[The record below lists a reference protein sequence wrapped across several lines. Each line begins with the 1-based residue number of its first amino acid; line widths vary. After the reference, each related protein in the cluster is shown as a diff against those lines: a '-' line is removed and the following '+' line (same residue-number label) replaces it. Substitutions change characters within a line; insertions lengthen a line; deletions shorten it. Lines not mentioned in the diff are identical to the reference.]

1 MHFRPGRPAARFDAE
16 TAGARSKVTEN
27 ISKFDEIDRPGRIKG
42 DNAGT
47 SLEAEVDREPSRVR
61 RFLKILGPGLI
72 TGASDDDPSGIGTYA
87 IAGAQAGYAPL
98 WTALLTFPLMAS
110 VQFICAKIGLV
121 TGRGIAGLLRWHYA
135 PKLLYAVVI
144 ALLIANTINAG
155 ADMLAI
161 AAGLN
166 LLVPIR
172 TGLMV
177 APVGILIL
185 ALQIWASYRFIAR
198 TFKWLTLA
206 LFGYIGSAFFAQPD
220 WHAVLAGTL
229 VPTIH
234 FDSTFLATLVAIL
247 GTTISPYLFFWQANQ
262 EVEEEISRG
271 RKHLWQRRGATDGEL
286 TYAALDINTG
296 MLFSN
301 VVMYFVILAN
311 AATLHRAGVVN
322 IGTATDA
329 AAALRPLAG
338 EGATVLMALG
348 LIGTGLLAVP
358 ILTGSA
364 AYAVCET
371 FGWRCSLDAKPAR
384 AKEFYL
390 VVAASTIAGLSMH
403 LFGINEMQALF
414 WTAVINGF
422 LAPPLLVVIMF
433 ISNNKAIM
441 GHRVNSRAINVLG
454 WTTAALMFA
463 AAGGLV
469 FTWTKG

>member
-1 MHFRPGRPAARFDAE
+1 LSTPPAYPDEITPLGQPAL
-16 TAGARSKVTEN
+16 STEN
-27 ISKFDEIDRPGRIKG
+27 ASPESEIERDPRRI
-42 DNAGT
+42 
-47 SLEAEVDREPSRVR
+47 R
-61 RFLKILGPGLI
+61 RFLEILGPGLI

-98 WTALLTFPLMAS
+98 WLALVTYPLMAS

-121 TGRGIAGLLRWHYA
+121 SGRGIASLLRRHYA
-135 PKLLYAVVI
+135 RSLVYAVVI
-144 ALLIANTINAG
+144 SLMIANTINAG

-166 LLVPIR
+166 LLLPVSTAVI
-172 TGLMV
+172 V
-177 APVGILIL
+177 APVGVLIL
-185 ALQIWASYRFIAR
+185 ALQIWGSYRLIAN

-206 LFGYIGSAFFAQPD
+206 LFGYIGAAFFAHPD
-220 WHAVLAGTL
+220 WHAVLRGSL
-229 VPTIH
+229 VPTLRLDTI
-234 FDSTFLATLVAIL
+234 FLATLVAIL
-247 GTTISPYLFFWQANQ
+247 GTTISPYLFFWQASQ
-262 EVEEEISRG
+262 EIEEEISRG
-271 RKHLWQRRGATDGEL
+271 RKRLWQRKGATDGEL
-286 TYAALDINTG
+286 RYAALDINTG

-311 AATLHRAGVVN
+311 AATLHQAGLTNVA
-322 IGTATDA
+322 TAAEA
-329 AAALRPLAG
+329 AQALRPLAG

-371 FGWRCSLDAKPAR
+371 FGWKCSLDAKPAK

-390 VVAASTIAGLSMH
+390 IVAASTIAGLLMH
-403 LFGINEMQALF
+403 FVGVNEMQALF

-422 LAPPLLVVIMF
+422 LAPPLLVVILL

-441 GHRVNSRAINVLG
+441 GERVNGVVTNILG
-454 WTTAALMFA
+454 WTTAVLMFA
-463 AAGGLV
+463 AAAGLV
-469 FTWTKG
+469 WTWGRS

>member
-1 MHFRPGRPAARFDAE
+1 LSTPPACP
-16 TAGARSKVTEN
+16 
-27 ISKFDEIDRPGRIKG
+27 DEITPLGQPALSTEDG
-42 DNAGT
+42 
-47 SLEAEVDREPSRVR
+47 SLEGEIERDPRRIR

-87 IAGAQAGYAPL
+87 IAGAQAGYSPL
-98 WTALLTFPLMAS
+98 WLALVTYPLMAS

-121 TGRGIAGLLRWHYA
+121 SGRGIASLLRRHYA
-135 PKLLYAVVI
+135 RSLVYAVVI
-144 ALLIANTINAG
+144 SLMIANTINAG

-166 LLVPIR
+166 LLLPVSTAVI
-172 TGLMV
+172 V
-177 APVGILIL
+177 APVGVLIL
-185 ALQIWASYRFIAR
+185 ALQIWGSYRVIAN

-206 LFGYIGSAFFAQPD
+206 LFGYIGAAFFAHPD
-220 WHAVLAGTL
+220 WHTVLRGTF
-229 VPTIH
+229 VPTLRLDTI
-234 FDSTFLATLVAIL
+234 FLATLVAIL
-247 GTTISPYLFFWQANQ
+247 GTTISPYLFFWQASQ
-262 EVEEEISRG
+262 EIEEEISRG
-271 RKHLWQRRGATDGEL
+271 RKRLWQRKGATDGEL
-286 TYAALDINTG
+286 RYAALDINTG

-311 AATLHRAGVVN
+311 AATLHQAGLTNVA
-322 IGTATDA
+322 TAAEA
-329 AAALRPLAG
+329 AQALRPLAG

-371 FGWRCSLDAKPAR
+371 FGWKCSLDAKPAK

-390 VVAASTIAGLSMH
+390 IVAASTIAGLLMH
-403 LFGINEMQALF
+403 FVGVNEMQALF

-422 LAPPLLVVIMF
+422 LAPPLLVVILL

-441 GHRVNSRAINVLG
+441 GERVNGLATNILG
-454 WTTAALMFA
+454 WTTAVLMFA
-463 AAGGLV
+463 AAAGLV
-469 FTWTKG
+469 WTWSRSGS

>member
-1 MHFRPGRPAARFDAE
+1 MIDEA
-16 TAGARSKVTEN
+16 T
-27 ISKFDEIDRPGRIKG
+27 KFDQIGPSDSVSTGM
-42 DNAGT
+42 AGG
-47 SLEAEVDREPSRVR
+47 SLEDEVEREPSRLR
-61 RFLKILGPGLI
+61 RFLKVLGPGLI

-87 IAGAQAGYAPL
+87 MAGAQAGYAPL

-110 VQFICAKIGLV
+110 VQYICAKIGLV
-121 TGRGIAGLLRWHYA
+121 TGRGIAGLLRRHYG
-135 PKLLYAVVI
+135 PKLVYAVI
-144 ALLIANTINAG
+144 IGLMIANTINAG
-155 ADMLAI
+155 ADLLAI

-166 LLVPIR
+166 LLIPIPTR
-172 TGLMV
+172 AMV
-177 APVGILIL
+177 APVGVLIL
-185 ALQIWASYRFIAR
+185 VLQIWGSYRLIAR

-206 LFGYIGSAFFAQPD
+206 LFAYIGSVFFARPD
-220 WHAVLAGTL
+220 WHAVLSGTF
-229 VPTIH
+229 VPTIR
-234 FDSTFLATLVAIL
+234 FDSMFLATLVAIL
-247 GTTISPYLFFWQANQ
+247 GTTISPYLFFWQASQ

-271 RKHLWQRRGATDGEL
+271 RERLWQRRGATDGEL
-286 TYAALDINTG
+286 KYAALDINTG

-311 AATLHRAGVVN
+311 AATLHQEGITN
-322 IGTATDA
+322 IGTATEA
-329 AAALRPLAG
+329 AVALRPIAG

-371 FGWRCSLDAKPAR
+371 FGWKCSLDAQLWR

-390 VVAASTIAGLSMH
+390 IVAASTIAALLMH
-403 LFGINEMQALF
+403 LIGINEMQALF

-422 LAPPLLVVIMF
+422 LAPPLLVVILL

-441 GHRVNSRAINVLG
+441 GQRVNTRALNVAG
-454 WTTAALMFA
+454 WITAALMFA

-469 FTWTKG
+469 LTWTSG

>member
-1 MHFRPGRPAARFDAE
+1 VIDEPRKFEEIGPSGSVGTRRPG
-16 TAGARSKVTEN
+16 G
-27 ISKFDEIDRPGRIKG
+27 
-42 DNAGT
+42 
-47 SLEAEVDREPSRVR
+47 SLEDEVEREPSRLR

-87 IAGAQAGYAPL
+87 MAGAQAGYAPL

-110 VQFICAKIGLV
+110 VQYICAKIGLV
-121 TGRGIAGLLRWHYA
+121 TGRGIAGLLRRHYGA
-135 PKLLYAVVI
+135 KLAYAVIIGLMV
-144 ALLIANTINAG
+144 ANTINAG
-155 ADMLAI
+155 ADLLAI

-166 LLVPIR
+166 LLIPIPTR
-172 TGLMV
+172 AMV
-177 APVGILIL
+177 APVGVLIL
-185 ALQIWASYRFIAR
+185 GLQIWGSYRLIAN

-206 LFGYIGSAFFAQPD
+206 LFAYIGSVFFARPD
-220 WHAVLAGTL
+220 WHAVLSGTF
-229 VPTIH
+229 VPTIR
-234 FDSTFLATLVAIL
+234 FDSMFLATLVAIL
-247 GTTISPYLFFWQANQ
+247 GTTISPYLFFWQASQ

-271 RKHLWQRRGATDGEL
+271 RTHLWQRKGATDGEL
-286 TYAALDINTG
+286 KYAALDINTG

-311 AATLHRAGVVN
+311 AATLHQAGITN
-322 IGTATDA
+322 IGTATEA
-329 AAALRPLAG
+329 AAALRPIAG
-338 EGATVLMALG
+338 EGATVFMALG

-371 FGWRCSLDAKPAR
+371 FGWKCSLDAKPWR

-390 VVAASTIAGLSMH
+390 IVAVSTIAALLMH
-403 LFGINEMQALF
+403 LIGINEMQALF

-422 LAPPLLVVIMF
+422 LAPPLLVVILL

-441 GHRVNSRAINVLG
+441 GQRVNTRALNVAG
-454 WTTAALMFA
+454 WITAVLMFA

-469 FTWTKG
+469 LTWIRG